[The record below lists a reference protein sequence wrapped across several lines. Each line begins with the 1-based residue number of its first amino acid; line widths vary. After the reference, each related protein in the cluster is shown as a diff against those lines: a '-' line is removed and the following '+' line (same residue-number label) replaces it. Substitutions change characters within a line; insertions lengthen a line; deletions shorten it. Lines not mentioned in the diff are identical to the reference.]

1 MDGRELVAL
10 VQAAARRH
18 GVAWSA
24 LVPDAY
30 RVNHLAE
37 AAEEEAYA
45 ELAHVRHA
53 LRDHIYETYG
63 ISLRELCRLAAH

>member
-1 MDGRELVAL
+1 MDGRELVAS
-10 VQAAARRH
+10 VREAAHRH
-18 GVAWSA
+18 GVAWAA
-24 LVPDAY
+24 LVPDTHG
-30 RVNHLAE
+30 VNCQAE
-37 AAEEEAYA
+37 DAEEEAYA